1 MIDYATYRRIH
12 HLNEAE
18 TLNVAQIAERLA
30 LDPRTVRYWLDE
42 PTFRPRQTA
51 PRPSKLDPYK
61 PLIRQWLEH
70 YPYSGTQI
78 FQRLGDNGYTGGISI
93 VREYVQKVRPKR
105 APAFL
110 TLHFEPGECAQVDW
124 GHYGS
129 VNVGNT
135 RRQLSFFVLVLCYS
149 RMMYVEFTVSQT
161 LEHFLGCHLNAF
173 EALGARVPAR
183 IMVDNLKSAVLR
195 RLSGEAPVFNPRY
208 VDFARHYG
216 FTIAPCNVGA
226 GHEKGRV
233 EAGVG
238 YVKKNLLAGL
248 EITDFSLIN
257 PIARE
262 WLDTVANVRTHGETR
277 RRPVDR
283 FEEERDRLRPLPE
296 RVHDFG
302 NVHTVRASN
311 RFRVTFEANRYS
323 VPAEYASQRLTL
335 KAYPDR
341 ICIYRQD
348 RLIARHP
355 RSYDRHRDFENPDHP
370 KALLAQRMGARRQ
383 RLLQRFLTLAPCAEA
398 YYRGTATA
406 PPQRRPPHPQDRR
419 LERDPRRGS
428 HRPRPGRRLALRRLQ
443 QRIHRKPSGKPR
455 PADRRTRPPA
465 PHPAQRCPGTGPAR
479 SRPRRLRPPP

>member
-1 MIDYATYRRIH
+1 MCAGEDHGRQPQVRR
-12 HLNEAE
+12 
-18 TLNVAQIAERLA
+18 VA
-30 LDPRTVRYWLDE
+30 
-42 PTFRPRQTA
+42 
-51 PRPSKLDPYK
+51 
-61 PLIRQWLEH
+61 
-70 YPYSGTQI
+70 
-78 FQRLGDNGYTGGISI
+78 
-93 VREYVQKVRPKR
+93 
-105 APAFL
+105 
-110 TLHFEPGECAQVDW
+110 
-124 GHYGS
+124 
-129 VNVGNT
+129 
-135 RRQLSFFVLVLCYS
+135 
-149 RMMYVEFTVSQT
+149 T
-161 LEHFLGCHLNAF
+161 LERRGGKCSI
-173 EALGARVPAR
+173 PAT
-183 IMVDNLKSAVLR
+183 ST
-195 RLSGEAPVFNPRY
+195 SP
-208 VDFARHYG
+208 RHYG

-283 FEEERDRLRPLPE
+283 FEEERDRLQPLPE

-348 RLIARHP
+348 RLVARHP

-383 RLLQRFLTLAPCAEA
+383 RLLQRFLTLTPSAEV
-398 YYRGTATA
+398 RGNATA
-406 PPQRRPPHPQDRR
+406 PLPAAPESWFRARQ
-419 LERDPRRGS
+419 
-428 HRPRPGRRLALRRLQ
+428 LASASPFS
-443 QRIHRKPSGKPR
+443 I
-455 PADRRTRPPA
+455 A
-465 PHPAQRCPGTGPAR
+465 
-479 SRPRRLRPPP
+479 